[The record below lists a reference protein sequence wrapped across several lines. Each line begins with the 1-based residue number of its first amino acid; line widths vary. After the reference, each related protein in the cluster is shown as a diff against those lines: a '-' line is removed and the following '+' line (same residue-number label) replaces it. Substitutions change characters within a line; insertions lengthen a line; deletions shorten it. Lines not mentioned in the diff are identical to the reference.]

1 MEDNNKLSRPAIR
14 HMNDATSI
22 ERIQAWYEQG
32 EPNTIVLTDWEI
44 KKKDRMK
51 NVFMLLTRDRDHR
64 FIVKYLCRLHGIT
77 EPTAYQDIKDAR
89 LLFGNIE
96 KTSKQ
101 ADRVI
106 MLSKIRRAA
115 RLAWK
120 DKDLKA
126 YQKFLDMEV
135 KVLGLDRDE
144 PEMPDFEALK
154 ANTYLIGY
162 FPEETGMPQIDDVEK
177 FAKKFLS
184 NKVTAEDA
192 HIIEDHTDDAGTKED
207 PLQ

>member
-1 MEDNNKLSRPAIR
+1 MGNNGLSRPAIR
-14 HMNDATSI
+14 HMNDATSV

-32 EPNTIVLTDWEI
+32 EPNTVVLTEWEI
-44 KKKDRMK
+44 KKKDRLK
-51 NVFMLLTRDRDHR
+51 AVFMLLTRDRDAR
-64 FIVKYLCRLHGIT
+64 FIVKYLMRQFGIT
-77 EPTAYQDIKDAR
+77 EPTCYQDIKDAR

-115 RLAWK
+115 RKAWK

-144 PEMPDFEALK
+144 PDMPDFEALK

-162 FPEETGMPQIDDVEK
+162 FPEITGMPTVEDVESI
-177 FAKKFLS
+177 AKKFLS

-192 HIIEDHTDDAGTKED
+192 QIVEDGTDSAGSEED

>member
-1 MEDNNKLSRPAIR
+1 MGSNGLSRPAIR
-14 HMNDATSI
+14 HMNDATSV

-32 EPNTIVLTDWEI
+32 DPNTIALTDWEI
-44 KKKDRMK
+44 KKKDRLK
-51 NVFMLLTRDRDHR
+51 AVFMLLVRDRSPR
-64 FIVKYLCRLHGIT
+64 GIVKYLIKHFGIT

-89 LLFGNIE
+89 LLYGNIE

-106 MLSKIRRAA
+106 VLEKIRKAL

-120 DKDLKA
+120 QLDLKA
-126 YQKFLDMEV
+126 YQKFLDMEI

-162 FPEETGMPQIDDVEK
+162 FPDETGMPQVDDVEAM
-177 FAKKFLS
+177 AKKYLS
-184 NKVTAEDA
+184 KNIKAEDA
-192 HIIEDHTDDAGTKED
+192 QIVEDGTDIAGPEED
-207 PLQ
+207 SL